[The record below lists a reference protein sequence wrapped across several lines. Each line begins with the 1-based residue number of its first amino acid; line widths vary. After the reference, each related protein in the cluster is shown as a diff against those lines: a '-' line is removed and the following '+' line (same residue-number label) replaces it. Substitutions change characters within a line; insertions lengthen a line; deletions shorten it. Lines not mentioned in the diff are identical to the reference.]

1 MNLKACAGGV
11 MIGLWLGT
19 FAPNLAIAEM
29 APYADKGNSLQQ
41 PHGRIFY
48 LYRKV
53 QNVNTEEHKNKARQ
67 LIMTGQDYSLA
78 LAELNL
84 VIDLDKE
91 DAEAF
96 LLRGLAYTEMDKFE
110 EAEADYKAAL
120 MLEPENPTF
129 YYFRGQNFLLWPSSG
144 STTGTNFTGQYDWVS
159 TNKVHALEMFQKAL
173 EIEPGYIDAIVGIG
187 DVCYTI
193 GTKKQEMVRG
203 KEPWLGKAIDQ
214 YNKVLVLFGNNDVIK
229 AKKELAEQTLRA
241 GQEAEQERKRKEKIR
256 SRIG

>member
-1 MNLKACAGGV
+1 MKIKICAGG
-11 MIGLWLGT
+11 WLLG
-19 FAPNLAIAEM
+19 FLLVLVSSMSIAEM
-29 APYADKGNSLQQ
+29 TPYDADRGSLQQ

-48 LYRKV
+48 LHRTV

-84 VIDLDKE
+84 VINLDTE

-129 YYFRGQNFLLWPSSG
+129 YYYRGQNYLLWPSNGNTSG
-144 STTGTNFTGQYDWVS
+144 TSFIGAHEWAPTKQIR
-159 TNKVHALEMFQKAL
+159 ALEMFQKAL
-173 EIEPGYIDAIVGIG
+173 EIEPGYVDAVVGIG

-193 GTKKQEMVRG
+193 GTKNQVMIRG
-203 KEPWLGKAIDQ
+203 KERWLQKALDQ
-214 YNKVLVLFGNNDVIK
+214 YNKVLVLFGDNDVIK
-229 AKKELAEQTLRA
+229 AKKEIAEQALRE
-241 GQEAEQERKRKEKIR
+241 GMQAEQKRQRDEEIKR
-256 SRIG
+256 RIG